1 VRGKEKGR
9 GIEGRG
15 REGKGRA
22 SPPIFWPRTAPGG
35 GAGVRVNVR
44 SRSKVI
50 QLSKTASIGQSAV
63 VSVHQPPVDKKTP

>member
-1 VRGKEKGR
+1 MRGKEKGR
-9 GIEGRG
+9 GIEGNG
-15 REGKGRA
+15 GKGKGQ
-22 SPPIFWPRTAPGG
+22 PPIFWPRTAPGG

-50 QLSKTASIGQSAV
+50 QLSKAASIGQSAV